1 MFLVEALALV
11 VMEGSPFL
19 YIHQG
24 HLVVEGVVQGEGV
37 VVVLHVAPFALVRNE
52 NWY

>member
-1 MFLVEALALV
+1 MLV

-24 HLVVEGVVQGEGV
+24 HLVVEGVVQGEV
-37 VVVLHVAPFALVRNE
+37 KVAETTLVRLLVIFVLLSATE
-52 NWY
+52 W